1 MFQDKNKAPPLD
13 ILELKL
19 KGLESR
25 QESEGHRFH
34 FYLECLAFNKDFEIQ
49 FSYHD
54 SYKQEEKSKIQNSN
68 HICE

>member
-25 QESEGHRFH
+25 LKTRIRGSPVPLLSRMLGF
-34 FYLECLAFNKDFEIQ
+34 
-49 FSYHD
+49 
-54 SYKQEEKSKIQNSN
+54 
-68 HICE
+68 